1 MHSVLLVYRF
11 SSRRP
16 PGPPPGAP
24 LVDSHVGRQA
34 AQHHLQVKPVALQLD
49 ALLRHVAGLPAQL
62 ALHLPHPPH
71 VVVGHIAAGLGA
83 QVPPAG
89 GREGHLG
96 LGLWNKGRCHFTK
109 QGERFLSAA
118 TNSLVFYYDPQ
129 TSCCAALLCH
139 CDEKET
145 VSLFTATCISFSHS
159 RE

>member
-24 LVDSHVGRQA
+24 LVDSHVGREA
-34 AQHHLQVKPVALQLD
+34 AQHHLQVKPLALQLD
-49 ALLRHVAGLPAQL
+49 ALLSQVAGLPAQL

-96 LGLWNKGRCHFTK
+96 LGLWNKGRCHFKK

-118 TNSLVFYYDPQ
+118 TNISG
-129 TSCCAALLCH
+129 LLLRSSDKLLHSFILMCL
-139 CDEKET
+139 T
-145 VSLFTATCISFSHS
+145 VSLRFAFYWDM
-159 RE
+159 

>member
-24 LVDSHVGRQA
+24 LVDSHVGREA
-34 AQHHLQVKPVALQLD
+34 AQHHLQVKPLALQLD
-49 ALLRHVAGLPAQL
+49 ALLGQVAGLPAQL

-89 GREGHLG
+89 WREGHLG
-96 LGLWNKGRCHFTK
+96 LGLWNKGRCHFL
-109 QGERFLSAA
+109 QSRVRGFS
-118 TNSLVFYYDPQ
+118 VQPQ
-129 TSCCAALLCH
+129 TVWLLITILRLVAAQLYSYVPLQRKGGC
-139 CDEKET
+139 
-145 VSLFTATCISFSHS
+145 FTFALVIPESKT
-159 RE
+159 